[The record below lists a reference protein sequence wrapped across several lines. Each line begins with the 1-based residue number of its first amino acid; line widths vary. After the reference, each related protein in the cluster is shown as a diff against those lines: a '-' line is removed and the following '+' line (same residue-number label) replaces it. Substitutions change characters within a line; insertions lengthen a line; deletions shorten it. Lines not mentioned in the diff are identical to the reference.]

1 MALELSTRRRSS
13 NRPSRILRA
22 LTAVAIA
29 LAGTLNA
36 IHLSGA
42 ANMQAPAQ
50 VDAATLAVARD
61 LCRDRSPSSLTASGL
76 RLHWVGGTLERLQ
89 DVLRLLR
96 DRPQLA
102 VATSRNWVAVYDFP
116 TFTATRLRCSDGTA
130 RSDRVVAYTAQLAI
144 SESGDL
150 AAAGPLGDGIVL
162 GFGAGPSVPYNL
174 ANLLPG
180 GAVDNQP
187 RGLVWVDRRLYLIGD
202 IRSQVVT
209 VGAEGVVT
217 QAAYATNN
225 EDAAANQRYSVVP
238 LGGFIRAF
246 SYNGQIFAERSDS
259 CFDLFADRTL
269 TPRIRDVAC
278 LDPPFNRYVAFDGD
292 SARVLQP
299 DGTLVWQGPRVLG
312 LAGRVDGNREAVGQA
327 VQRVQSIPWLTQDPL
342 PFGGRSRGRVQ
353 ASRAQFDAAYKA
365 TIDLAQTNYKGVDA
379 VPFPTDR
386 GWVVNSTVA
395 LRWQTGPESVTPTGA
410 PLSAIASTRY
420 HLGKYP
426 DEELTNILRSNA
438 SLERTLEG
446 RLFLQNVVPIGALF
460 GEGGKSGPPIVA
472 ARDWLA
478 GAPLKRTTMTM
489 VPSDAAQALKQLG
502 RCDVANPAPFPALT
516 RFMTDGVPV
525 IGDLGGNLILMPP
538 TSDLRLRARSVGVVT
553 CFRDSPRPLKVVV
566 LEGVAAG
573 GEQLLSVS
581 ANRPRFTAYG
591 ITFQRVSDDEFPLLL
606 EGPVIAGI
614 LVDETDEGRRGRLD
628 ALRMWL
634 DEVFAQ
640 RRVSRLLI
648 TVSYLD
654 VFFATDTT
662 WPGKVPAIPNVKFL
676 SGERVAASARAACVP
691 PNDAPTRQQR
701 YESLIRL
708 KPFSPAN
715 RSIEGALVGV
725 VENAVRLMD
734 ARFLDGETT
743 IWRALKDGDRLVELS
758 EPPPNMSQNP
768 DDLLH
773 GTRVAAVIYSKLA
786 PAGLV
791 ASPRLMWLDA
801 GRPDRNALTRLSG
814 EHPVVNVSQKLE
826 AAGWESLLKQ
836 TNDLGILLVA
846 AAHNQD
852 QGPDGLPLDLRL
864 PNVIGVG
871 VVDENGNTPES
882 LLKTYNRLQVDLL
895 GPGFLVPVVGEPA
908 PECVDGTSFASP
920 YVTAVASML
929 ASKVQAT
936 PAQIKARLL
945 ATAEWQDR
953 LGPFVRGGIINATRA
968 LDDPFKKLLTFK
980 DPADATKPGLVVNVD
995 LDDNDFLAS
1004 GFESGRTRENR
1015 NGLPDQ
1021 LRVNWK
1027 EILRLTRT
1035 GERPDGQG
1043 RMRPV
1048 FRMAFVHEKKYRVW
1062 DDVSILQSDAAM
1074 PISFCVRHD
1083 DPTIS
1088 VQCRGS
1094 DVDKVFDYVGKIFTR
1109 TAIDAF

>member
-42 ANMQAPAQ
+42 ANMQAAAQ

-209 VGAEGVVT
+209 IGAEGVVT

-420 HLGKYP
+420 HLGKYT
-426 DEELTNILRSNA
+426 DDDLTNILRSNA

-446 RLFLQNVVPIGALF
+446 RLFLTGFVPIGALF
-460 GEGGKSGPPIVA
+460 GGGKNAPVIVA
-472 ARDWLA
+472 SQNWLER
-478 GAPLKRTTMTM
+478 APLKRTTLTL
-489 VPSDAAQALKQLG
+489 VPSDATQVFRQIG
-502 RCDVANPAPFPALT
+502 RCDLANPAPFPALT
-516 RFMTDGVPV
+516 RFLANGVPV
-525 IGDLGGNLILMPP
+525 VGDLGGDLLPLPP
-538 TSDLRLRARSVGVVT
+538 TSDLRLRAEKVGIVT
-553 CFRDSPRPLKVVV
+553 CFRESSRPLKLVV
-566 LEGVAAG
+566 LENVAAS
-573 GEQLLSVS
+573 GERLLSVS
-581 ANRPRFTAYG
+581 ANQPRITAYG
-591 ITFQRVSDDEFPLLL
+591 ITFQRVVDDEWPLQLV
-606 EGPVIAGI
+606 GPVVAGI
-614 LVDETDEGRRGRLD
+614 MVDETDAGTRGRLD

-634 DEVFAQ
+634 DEIYAQ
-640 RRVSRLLI
+640 RRVSRLLVN
-648 TVSYLD
+648 VSYLD
-654 VFFATDTT
+654 LFFAADTT
-662 WPGKVPAIPNVKFL
+662 WSGKTPAIPNVKFL
-676 SGERVAASARAACVP
+676 SGERVAASARAACIP
-691 PNDAPTRQQR
+691 PDDAPTRQQR
-701 YESLIRL
+701 YEKLIRL
-708 KPFSPAN
+708 KPFSPEN
-715 RSIEGALVGV
+715 RSVEGTFVGV

-734 ARFLDGETT
+734 ERFVENGTT
-743 IWRALKDGDRLVELS
+743 IWRTLKDGDRLVELN
-758 EPPPNMSQNP
+758 EPPANMSQNP
-768 DDLLH
+768 DALLH
-773 GTRVAAVIYSKLA
+773 GTRVAAVIYSKLQ
-786 PAGLV
+786 PSGLV

-801 GRPDRNALTRLSG
+801 GRPDSNALTRLSG
-814 EHPVVNVSQKLE
+814 ERPVVNVSQKLE
-826 AAGWESLLKQ
+826 ALGWESLLKQ
-836 TNDLGILLVA
+836 SNALGILFVA
-846 AAHNQD
+846 AAHNPN
-852 QGPDGLPLDLRL
+852 QGPDGLPLDLKL

-882 LLKTYNRLQVDLL
+882 LLKTYDRFQVDLL
-895 GPGFLVPVVGEPA
+895 APGFLVPVVGEPA
-908 PECVDGTSFASP
+908 PECLDGTSYASP

-929 ASKVQAT
+929 ASRAQAS
-936 PAQIKARLL
+936 PAQIKARML
-945 ATAEWQDR
+945 ATATWQDR

-968 LDDPFKKLLTFK
+968 LDDVFRRVLTFQ
-980 DPADATKPGLVVNVD
+980 DPQDPEKAGLVVTVD

-1004 GFESGRTRENR
+1004 GFESGRTRDNR
-1015 NGLPDQ
+1015 TGLPDKQ
-1021 LRVNWK
+1021 LRLNWK

-1035 GERPDGQG
+1035 GQRLDSQN

-1048 FRMAFVHEKKYRVW
+1048 FRMVFVHEKKYQVW
-1062 DDVSILQSDAAM
+1062 DDVSILQSDSAM
-1074 PISFCVRHD
+1074 PISTCLRYD
-1083 DPTIS
+1083 DRMP
-1088 VQCRGS
+1088 VQCRNAS
-1094 DVDKVFDYVGKIFTR
+1094 VDTVFDYVGRLFTR
-1109 TAIDAF
+1109 TPIDAF